1 MKIEFNISRLGESR
15 WYEYVVRF
23 IFGGC
28 VTAVAGLI
36 AKHYGPAVG
45 GLFLAFPAIFPATAT
60 LIEKHEKE
68 KKKEQ
73 GKDGTIRARMAVGLD
88 AIGTSIG
95 AIALAVFAIII
106 WRELPHSSL
115 PAVLISAMLA
125 WMVTAWMGWML
136 WQVLR
141 RRGRVLRQKQSKKA
155 CRSSLHIGPST
166 NSDRRMQ

>member
-1 MKIEFNISRLGESR
+1 MKIKFDISRLGESR

-28 VTAVAGLI
+28 ITAAAGLI
-36 AKHYGPAVG
+36 AKHYGPAIG

-68 KKKEQ
+68 KKQEKGEN
-73 GKDGTIRARMAVGLD
+73 GTIRARIAVGLD

-95 AIALAVFAIII
+95 ALALSVFAVIV
-106 WRELPHSSL
+106 WRQLPRSSL

-125 WMVTAWMGWML
+125 WMVTAGLGWMS
-136 WQVLR
+136 WQSLR
-141 RRGRVLRQKQSKKA
+141 RRGRLLRQKASKQA
-155 CRSSLHIGPST
+155 CQSSLHIG
-166 NSDRRMQ
+166 R

>member
-1 MKIEFNISRLGESR
+1 VKIEFNISRLGESH

-28 VTAVAGLI
+28 ITAVAGLI

-73 GKDGTIRARMAVGLD
+73 GKDGTIRARIAVGLD

-95 AIALAVFAIII
+95 AIALAVFALLI
-106 WRELPHSSL
+106 WRELPHSLL
-115 PAVLISAMLA
+115 PGVLISAMLA

-136 WQVLR
+136 WQSSR
-141 RRGRVLRQKQSKKA
+141 QRGRVLRQEQSKQA
-155 CRSSLHIGPST
+155 CRASLRVGRST

>member
-28 VTAVAGLI
+28 ITAAAGLI

-60 LIEKHEKE
+60 LIEKHEK
-68 KKKEQ
+68 KKKEEQ
-73 GKDGTIRARMAVGLD
+73 GKDGTLRARTAVGLD

-95 AIALAVFAIII
+95 AIGLALFAIII
-106 WRELPHSSL
+106 WRELPRSSL

-125 WMVTAWMGWML
+125 WMVSAWIGWML
-136 WQVLR
+136 WQGLR
-141 RRGRVLRQKQSKKA
+141 RRGRVLRQKHSRQA
-155 CRSSLHIGPST
+155 CRSSIHIGPST

>member
-1 MKIEFNISRLGESR
+1 MKIEFNISRLKESH

-28 VTAVAGLI
+28 ITAVAGLI
-36 AKHYGPAVG
+36 AKHYGPAIG

-73 GKDGTIRARMAVGLD
+73 GKDGTRRARIVVGLD

-106 WRELPHSSL
+106 WRVLPHSSL
-115 PAVLISAMLA
+115 PAVLIGAMLA

-136 WQVLR
+136 WQGLR
-141 RRGRVLRQKQSKKA
+141 RRGRVVRQKQSKQA
-155 CRSSLHIGPST
+155 CQSSLHMGPST
-166 NSDRRMQ
+166 NGDRRMQ